1 MDRRPRREGAGDA
14 WFETF
19 NPGTG
24 QSICRVARAGD
35 ADLDHAVAA
44 ARRASGE
51 WKRMSGVARGR
62 VLRALADMAQQHSR
76 GIPLDKVFASQR
88 PPVWDKRKPLLRAAL
103 QRHPAMAWERWLGDA
118 QTVDEQIKGQ
128 APGSPWDGLA
138 RILVEAS
145 GARLAL

>member
-1 MDRRPRREGAGDA
+1 MILWAVSRE
-14 WFETF
+14 
-19 NPGTG
+19 
-24 QSICRVARAGD
+24 
-35 ADLDHAVAA
+35 
-44 ARRASGE
+44 
-51 WKRMSGVARGR
+51 
-62 VLRALADMAQQHSR
+62 LRALADMAQQHSR